1 MAESRY
7 MRGPRMVTVPKIDT
21 SVPHSARF
29 WNYLVGG
36 KDNFAADRRAAE
48 QVMATTPVVA
58 AIARGAREFLGRSVR
73 YLTAEAGIRQ
83 FLDIGTGVPTAN
95 NTHEVAQSIAPS
107 SRIVYVDNDPIVL
120 THARSLLTST
130 PQGLTSYVDADV
142 RDPEAIVAEAAQTLD
157 LSRPTA
163 IMLLFVLN
171 FVPDMDQVRDVVS
184 RLLAAVSPG
193 SYMAVAHPAADLDP
207 AMAEGARRWNEMATE
222 PLTLRSRA
230 EVASLFDGLGLL
242 EPGVVTVNQWRP
254 CGTTSPD
261 VVPGYAAVGRK
272 P

>member
-1 MAESRY
+1 
-7 MRGPRMVTVPKIDT
+7 
-21 SVPHSARF
+21 
-29 WNYLVGG
+29 
-36 KDNFAADRRAAE
+36 
-48 QVMATTPVVA
+48 
-58 AIARGAREFLGRSVR
+58 
-73 YLTAEAGIRQ
+73 
-83 FLDIGTGVPTAN
+83 
-95 NTHEVAQSIAPS
+95 
-107 SRIVYVDNDPIVL
+107 
-120 THARSLLTST
+120 
-130 PQGLTSYVDADV
+130 V